1 MVRKPASRNAI
12 PLNVWR
18 SNVSTVE
25 MLATVLETVLKSAVI
40 GLLAATAGKSIEKAL
55 CLSINH

>member
-1 MVRKPASRNAI
+1 M
-12 PLNVWR
+12 
-18 SNVSTVE
+18 STVE

-40 GLLAATAGKSIEKAL
+40 GLLAATAGKSIEKVL